1 MKNIIKYSL
10 LLVVLFSL
18 KMHAIERDTLFQI
31 KLPERL
37 FDFDDCDA
45 CGCSA
50 SGGGMGSNS
59 ILNDNFV
66 GIRYLN
72 QHYKSREGIFNNSPW
87 VEENFN
93 TIQVWSRIPITK
105 TIQISSIIPYHF
117 HNRERSTGNEK
128 ISGLGDISLLG
139 IITVWQTKKDSTLYK
154 HKLQLVGGAKLPT
167 GKYSSANN
175 GSVNP
180 SFQVGT
186 GSYDFISGTEYTI
199 QRSKWGLNTILN
211 YTFKTEN
218 SQKYQFGNQFNYGST
233 LFYTAE
239 LDKGILIPQLGLAGE
254 LYEKNKAFGENLVN
268 TSGSI
273 LFGKA
278 GVEYGI
284 SDFSIGLTGMI
295 PVSQNLTNNMVD
307 AKYRW
312 SVNLNYAL

>member
-105 TIQISSIIPYHF
+105 TIQISAIIPYHF

-128 ISGLGDISLLG
+128 ISGLGDITLLG
-139 IITVWQTKKDSTLYK
+139 IITVWQTKKDSTL
-154 HKLQLVGGAKLPT
+154 
-167 GKYSSANN
+167 
-175 GSVNP
+175 
-180 SFQVGT
+180 
-186 GSYDFISGTEYTI
+186 
-199 QRSKWGLNTILN
+199 
-211 YTFKTEN
+211 
-218 SQKYQFGNQFNYGST
+218 
-233 LFYTAE
+233 
-239 LDKGILIPQLGLAGE
+239 
-254 LYEKNKAFGENLVN
+254 
-268 TSGSI
+268 
-273 LFGKA
+273 
-278 GVEYGI
+278 
-284 SDFSIGLTGMI
+284 
-295 PVSQNLTNNMVD
+295 
-307 AKYRW
+307 
-312 SVNLNYAL
+312 